1 MQRRDSEGLFPGN
14 LRVLCLGYVS
24 RLLSRNA
31 RKKGIAIL
39 ISHMN
44 TFYGGIA
51 VSVGEYPQEKQKAT
65 SDKVTLPVY
74 FNKNLN

>member
-1 MQRRDSEGLFPGN
+1 
-14 LRVLCLGYVS
+14 
-24 RLLSRNA
+24 
-31 RKKGIAIL
+31 
-39 ISHMN
+39 MN